1 MEAFKGLVHSVF
13 GLTLVRFLPTL
24 STSVGTVTLIFIT
37 TWFYSDHCW
46 EFKEPIDHQQI
57 SDYMC
62 CEPGRTVG
70 LIGLIAGSLLLI
82 CASVPIRDRFA
93 SLSATNRRCGLFM
106 QVVLI
111 FAAIGL
117 MGVGIVDICWNHFLH
132 DCFAE
137 TFFLFGLA
145 LMWTYNAFFIW
156 NAPPPAADAPLL
168 VGHVLQSRW
177 LRLVLCIMPSITN
190 FYYGEPLEWLASEW
204 TTVSCYFFV
213 IGAIMQADIL
223 YPPQTTSTAAGDE
236 EPAKGGS
243 ADAEEAPLLSQQDN
257 DNDNDNE

>member
-1 MEAFKGLVHSVF
+1 MEAFEGLVHSVF

-24 STSVGTVTLIFIT
+24 ATSVGTVTLIFIT

-93 SLSATNRRCGLFM
+93 SLSATNRRWGLFM

-111 FAAIGL
+111 FSAIGL
-117 MGVGIVDICWNHFLH
+117 MGVGIVDICWNHLLH

-137 TFFLFGLA
+137 TFFLFGLV

-156 NAPPPAADAPLL
+156 NAPPPPPTPRSSWATSCRAGGCAWSSASCRRSPTSTTASPWSGWPRVDDRQLLLLRHRRHHAGRHLVPAADEH
-168 VGHVLQSRW
+168 GGGR
-177 LRLVLCIMPSITN
+177 R
-190 FYYGEPLEWLASEW
+190 
-204 TTVSCYFFV
+204 
-213 IGAIMQADIL
+213 GARQ
-223 YPPQTTSTAAGDE
+223 
-236 EPAKGGS
+236 GGS
-243 ADAEEAPLLSQQDN
+243 ADAEEAPLCAAR
-257 DNDNDNE
+257 